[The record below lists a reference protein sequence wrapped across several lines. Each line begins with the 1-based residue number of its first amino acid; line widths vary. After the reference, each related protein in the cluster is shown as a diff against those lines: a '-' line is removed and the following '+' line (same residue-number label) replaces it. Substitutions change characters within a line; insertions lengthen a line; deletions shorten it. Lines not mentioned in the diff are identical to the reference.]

1 MSSKTRYPKLCSS
14 AVFVKIPP
22 LYQSSV
28 VSINLAEWR
37 GEIFRYFVKFWRRPR
52 CEASI
57 SEGGRGHTDGKSRG
71 AKTTFVWW
79 TPPSC
84 LYRKARRENT
94 NTNEQMETCTKA
106 TGNYRLPRMDIP
118 WAGINRIGIAK
129 GIATLVVP
137 LSYLLSNVYC
147 LGVKVLGR

>member
-1 MSSKTRYPKLCSS
+1 MSCKTLYPKLCSS
-14 AVFVKIPP
+14 SVFVKIPT

-28 VSINLAEWR
+28 VGITPAEWR
-37 GEIFRYFVKFWRRPR
+37 GEIFRYFVKFWRRHR
-52 CEASI
+52 WEASI
-57 SEGGRGHTDGKSRG
+57 SEGGRGRTDGKSRR

-79 TPPSC
+79 TPPPC
-84 LYRKARRENT
+84 LYREASRANT
-94 NTNEQMETCTKA
+94 KKNERMETWTKA

-147 LGVKVLGR
+147 LGVKVLSR